1 MESRGTIP
9 IWKRGDKKLRE
20 NYRGVTL
27 TSMGYKVYAN
37 ILNKKLVKELDE
49 KEGWSRTQAGFR
61 KGRETIENVKILKH
75 GGKENKGKKEGMGL
89 FYRS

>member
-1 MESRGTIP
+1 MESRGGSP
-9 IWKRGDKKLRE
+9 EWKRGDKKLRE

-27 TSMGYKVYAN
+27 TSRGYKVYAN

-61 KGRETIENVKILKH
+61 KGRGTIENVKILKH
-75 GGKENKGKKEGMGL
+75 IVGRKIKERKKV
-89 FYRS
+89 